1 MLPVSRSLLAAFL
14 LLGLTAATA
23 HARLGDTMA
32 QLKKQF
38 GSPEPQSRKN
48 VAVWFFEI
56 QDGRM
61 IYTVTFNAKGQSIA
75 EGLKP
80 IMNALFTSNIAQNFI
95 EAQVGPFRDSKTLRT
110 LDPGEKYTFAGQAF
124 SCGAQERVL
133 VDEANDF
140 LIIWTRTG
148 LPAVMAVR
156 REMMH

>member
-1 MLPVSRSLLAAFL
+1 MLSVSRSLLAVL

-23 HARLGDTMA
+23 QARLGETLS
-32 QLKKQF
+32 QLKTQF
-38 GSPEPQSRKN
+38 GSPESQSRKN

-61 IYTVTFNAKGQSIA
+61 IYTVTFNAKGLSIA

-80 IMNALFTSNIAQNFI
+80 VKSALFTADIAQNFI
-95 EAQVGPFRDSKTLRT
+95 DAQVGPYRNSKTLRT
-110 LDPGEKYTFAGQAF
+110 LGPGEKYTFAGQALT
-124 SCGAQERVL
+124 CGAQENVI

-148 LPAVMAVR
+148 LLAVMAVR
-156 REMMH
+156 REMMR